1 MSCTGYEIESGMQDL
16 FLDVLGSTATKRE
29 AKSYLSRFSPS
40 KPNIQPQ
47 ETPPRRYKHM
57 SVAVGNLS
65 LPPRAVDESP
75 VFTQIVPENRFVNQA
90 TESLH
95 VALVK
100 IRAPQLVDDAILQGV
115 GHTISQLTRLGLN
128 SAVVIDCEDG
138 EIRNP
143 LDACRAALEQGDR
156 VVTAIDLYK
165 GRGARRLDS
174 VIGLSTVR
182 EQNLSSNSA
191 RGRLQITHRNL
202 ILAPLRRGVTP
213 VIVPIGFKYDTH
225 ALVPV
230 AADDVVLSLAQE
242 LVGLQRQDMLEEDFH
257 NVTGRVES
265 LKKPISL
272 DRIILLDS
280 LGGIPSRD
288 TVHGSHVFINLE
300 QEYREIRDEL
310 RQSTEGGQYLA
321 KMSSLAEILPV
332 QPRLISPG
340 LVFGTNSSS
349 TSPIGQDNS
358 DLLTK
363 STDHNRAKSHLRNL
377 DLLKNTLAILPASS
391 SAIIITPQEAVNS
404 GRSSGRLSQRLGVGT
419 RRQKNPLIYNLLTD
433 KPVVSSSLP
442 SCRTQKN
449 LANVLHPVSIPSPAT
464 FVKRGIPISIIP
476 DPNLHPWTS
485 ATSSPSIQLSDPRID
500 LTRLVHLI
508 DDSFNRKIDV
518 DHYLSR
524 VKDCVAGIIIAGEYE
539 GGAVLTWEIPPGS
552 PYSPPV
558 PYLDKFAVLKRSQ
571 GAGGV
576 ADIVFKAM
584 VRDCFPD
591 GVCWRSRQDNPVN
604 KWYFERATGTW
615 KIPKTNWTMFWT
627 TQGVEKGGSTFL
639 DYEQVCKSVVP
650 SWADKKAVAD

>member
-1 MSCTGYEIESGMQDL
+1 MQEL
-16 FLDVLGSTATKRE
+16 FLDVLGSRATKRE

-40 KPNIQPQ
+40 KPAIQRQ
-47 ETPPRRYKHM
+47 KILPPKNKH
-57 SVAVGNLS
+57 VGVNLGSLS
-65 LPPRAVDESP
+65 LPPRAVNESP
-75 VFTQIVPENRFVNQA
+75 VFTQVVPDNRFVDQA

-115 GHTISQLTRLGLN
+115 GHTLSQLTRLGLH
-128 SAVVIDCEDG
+128 SVVVIDCEDG
-138 EIRNP
+138 EKRNY
-143 LDACRAALEQGDR
+143 LDACHVALEQGDR

-174 VIGLSTVR
+174 VIGLSSVQ
-182 EQNLSSNSA
+182 EQNLSSNKACA
-191 RGRLQITHRNL
+191 RLRITHRNL
-202 ILAPLRRGVTP
+202 VLAPLRRGVIP
-213 VIVPIGFKYDTH
+213 VIVPIGFMYDTR

-230 AADDVVLSLAQE
+230 AADNVVFSLTQE
-242 LVGLQRQDMLEEDFH
+242 LLGLETQDVLEEDSH
-257 NVTGRVES
+257 KLTERAKS
-265 LKKPISL
+265 IRKQISL

-300 QEYREIRDEL
+300 QEYRDIRDEL
-310 RQSTEGGQYLA
+310 RQSTEAEQDLA
-321 KMSSLAEILPV
+321 VMPSLSETLPNQSSS
-332 QPRLISPG
+332 ISTG
-340 LVFGTNSSS
+340 YVFGTNGSS
-349 TSPIGQDNS
+349 TCPIDQD
-358 DLLTK
+358 DRKL
-363 STDHNRAKSHLRNL
+363 STSATDQDRAKSHLRNL
-377 DLLKNTLAILPASS
+377 DLLKHTLAILPASS
-391 SAIIITPQEAVNS
+391 SGIIITPQEAANS
-404 GRSSGRLSQRLGVGT
+404 GRSSVGSSQRLGVGT
-419 RRQKNPLIYNLLTD
+419 RRSKNPLIYNLLTD

-449 LANVLHPVSIPSPAT
+449 LTNVLHPVSIPSPAT

-476 DPNLHPWTS
+476 DPNLHPWTPP
-485 ATSSPSIQLSDPRID
+485 TSSPSIQLSDPRID

-508 DDSFNRKIDV
+508 DDSFNRKLDV

-524 VKDCVAGIIIAGEYE
+524 ISNRVAGVIIAGEYE
-539 GGAVLTWEIPPGS
+539 GGALLTWENSPGS
-552 PYSPPV
+552 LSSPLV

-615 KIPKTNWTMFWT
+615 KIPGTNWTMFWT
-627 TQGVEKGGSTFL
+627 TEGVEKGGSTFL
-639 DYEQVCKSVVP
+639 DYERVCTSVVP
-650 SWADKKAVAD
+650 SWADTKAVAD